1 MASGGMARSGAL
13 DTLVRALGRGVCV
26 GSVYV
31 KNLAN
36 ASAALAI
43 KLRIERHIDA
53 APLDPVA
60 IHPTLRQPVLEG
72 GGEERSQA
80 PLTTRLSRVGQVCGE
95 LNPVEATAWGPFVG
109 ADVESQEGRRLALP
123 LLLPEVGDEIEV
135 NRSASGLLAWVID
148 SPVSDLQ

>member
-1 MASGGMARSGAL
+1 M
-13 DTLVRALGRGVCV
+13 
-26 GSVYV
+26 

-80 PLTTRLSRVGQVCGE
+80 PLTTRLSRVGQIRPME
-95 LNPVEATAWGPFVG
+95 FI
-109 ADVESQEGRRLALP
+109 ESHIFEKQVDGC
-123 LLLPEVGDEIEV
+123 
-135 NRSASGLLAWVID
+135 
-148 SPVSDLQ
+148 